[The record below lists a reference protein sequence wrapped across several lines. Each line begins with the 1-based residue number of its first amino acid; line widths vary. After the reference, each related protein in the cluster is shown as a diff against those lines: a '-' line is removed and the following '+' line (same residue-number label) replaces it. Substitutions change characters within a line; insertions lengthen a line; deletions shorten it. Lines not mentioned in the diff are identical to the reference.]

1 MALGSFA
8 HDEEDFS
15 PEINTTP
22 LVDVMLVLLIVF
34 MVTIPV
40 FSNQAPVDL
49 PQATAAPLPEAPHI
63 ALSIAADGSLAWDG
77 APLPAEELRARLAAA
92 SQRQP
97 APELRL
103 QADERAPYGHVA
115 RVLAAAQ
122 TEGLSR
128 IAFITQPPR

>member
-1 MALGSFA
+1 MALGSFGS
-8 HDEEDFS
+8 DEDDFK

-40 FSNQAPVDL
+40 LSAQAPVDL
-49 PQATAAPLPEAPHI
+49 PQAAAAPLTETPHV
-63 ALSIAADGSLAWDG
+63 ALSVAADGSLAWDG
-77 APLPAEELRARLAAA
+77 APLASEDLAARLAAA
-92 SQRQP
+92 SRQQP

-122 TEGLSR
+122 TQGLAR